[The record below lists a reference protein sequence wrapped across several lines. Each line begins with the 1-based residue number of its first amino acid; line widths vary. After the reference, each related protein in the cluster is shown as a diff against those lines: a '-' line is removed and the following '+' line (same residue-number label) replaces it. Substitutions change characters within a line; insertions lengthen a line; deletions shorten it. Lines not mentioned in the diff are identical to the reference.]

1 MSKGGLVRYLARFC
15 GALRDVDMPVRLS
28 DAADGAA
35 ALAMVD
41 IGDRAEVQRALR
53 VTLKIRP
60 QDRTAFD
67 ALFEAWWRDAP
78 IDLPDSDRRAD
89 RPLVKGPTVR
99 RQPHPGTGFQ
109 VAKADE
115 QRATPG
121 DGKEIG
127 YSPEVL
133 LRRKPFDEW
142 SDADLREMDRV
153 IARLAVRLAT
163 RRSRRLV
170 PTRGRGLIDLRR
182 SFRSVLAT
190 HGELL
195 VLARRARRIERPR
208 LVLLCD
214 TSGSMDPHTK
224 FLLSFVLSLG
234 RVIRRADVFV
244 FNTALTRITP
254 WLSRRTVQRTLAR
267 LATAVPDWSGGTRM
281 GDCLAEFV
289 DRFLPSVVDSK
300 TAVVI
305 LSDGLDRGDPQVLAR
320 AMGAI
325 QRAAR
330 TVIWLNPLL
339 GDARYEP
346 TARGMKAALPFVDHF
361 ASAHNLESLARV
373 IPLLAA

>member
-1 MSKGGLVRYLARFC
+1 MMWD
-15 GALRDVDMPVRLS
+15 RD
-28 DAADGAA
+28 
-35 ALAMVD
+35 
-41 IGDRAEVQRALR
+41 
-53 VTLKIRP
+53 
-60 QDRTAFD
+60 
-67 ALFEAWWRDAP
+67 
-78 IDLPDSDRRAD
+78 
-89 RPLVKGPTVR
+89 
-99 RQPHPGTGFQ
+99 PGS
-109 VAKADE
+109 
-115 QRATPG
+115 TPG

-182 SFRSVLAT
+182 SFRRVLAT

-214 TSGSMDPHTK
+214 TSGSMDPHTQ

-339 GDARYEP
+339 GDVRYEP